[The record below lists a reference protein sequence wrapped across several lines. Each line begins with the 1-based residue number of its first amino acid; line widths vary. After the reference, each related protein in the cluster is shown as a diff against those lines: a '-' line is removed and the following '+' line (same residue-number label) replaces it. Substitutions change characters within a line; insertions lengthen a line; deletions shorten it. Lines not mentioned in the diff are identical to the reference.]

1 MSTLSLSH
9 CQLPDGAYGE
19 GPGVGELGADTGGGQ
34 PIQQHLIKII
44 VTTFPTLLDS
54 CSNTFSSLK
63 LLLSGSDRADSTSS
77 CLSSLISSS
86 SLK

>member
-1 MSTLSLSH
+1 MSAH
-9 CQLPDGAYGE
+9 HHCHNCQLPDRAYGE

-44 VTTFPTLLDS
+44 VFPSVLDS
-54 CSNTFSSLK
+54 YSNTFSSLK

-77 CLSSLISSS
+77 C
-86 SLK
+86 